1 MFLGFNNL
9 ESLQELSRRNRH
21 DDDFLRSQLHTDF
34 HDMTAGSWKEDR
46 MMMKFLNS
54 EFKQQRLN
62 SSKALEELKQDYSG
76 RLA

>member
-9 ESLQELSRRNRH
+9 ESLEELSCRNRH

-54 EFKQQRLN
+54 DL
-62 SSKALEELKQDYSG
+62 SKAEE
-76 RLA
+76 